1 MARNQNVVVAEKPKK
16 DKLIGLEIDGSTV
29 IASEDVIVGKKEV
42 KKLTLA
48 NGTTSI
54 LSEEVIKELVK

>member
-1 MARNQNVVVAEKPKK
+1 MARNQNVVVVEKPKK